1 MNFTVIIPHKNIP
14 LLLERLIKSIPM
26 RDDLEII
33 VVDDYSDARVVEQL
47 RSLEREDSKFILNQE
62 CHGAGYARNCALP
75 LAKGKWVLFADSDD
89 FFNLG
94 FNDFLNEYT
103 DSDADIVY
111 FNANS
116 VDTDTYEPSNRVDHL
131 HGFIEEYHKDKNKGE
146 LIMRYLFTEPW
157 CKMVKREIIE
167 SHHIKFEETS
177 IRNDVRYSY
186 LVGHYAAKII
196 VDDRQLYCVTTRQNS
211 VSRGKGHQAALDE
224 LKHWGYLVVTKL
236 MPNETNSGRIEYVYD
251 FYEYSEKDTP
261 DADQNDDDTYDEDG
275 DVSTVSVKKA
285 PQGAEKQGIEN
296 LPLEI
301 LPIEIQAVENQ
312 GQINTKKKIKKNQI
326 LSDQVS
332 INQSPSDSEKVVEN
346 VESQTDGLIDGYI
359 SEKEVYTDVVKTNI
373 EFPYFAEWL
382 GDEEEAE
389 EIVQMIVRRIC
400 SRKKTERICG
410 QDFPREVVKSAMLKV
425 DINVLENAIEQMKR
439 TDNVRNYE
447 SYLISTLFNE
457 ANGKRFKEN
466 AEGRWAEYAVKR
478 DFGGYDD

>member
-1 MNFTVIIPHKNIP
+1 MSAKKSKKNKTTASSVCRVNKNANYTVMSNYHLRSTNLSLKAIG
-14 LLLERLIKSIPM
+14 LLSKVLSLPENW
-26 RDDLEII
+26 
-33 VVDDYSDARVVEQL
+33 DYSISGLTA
-47 RSLEREDSKFILNQE
+47 I
-62 CHGAGYARNCALP
+62 
-75 LAKGKWVLFADSDD
+75 
-89 FFNLG
+89 
-94 FNDFLNEYT
+94 
-103 DSDADIVY
+103 
-111 FNANS
+111 
-116 VDTDTYEPSNRVDHL
+116 
-131 HGFIEEYHKDKNKGE
+131 
-146 LIMRYLFTEPW
+146 
-157 CKMVKREIIE
+157 CKEKETA
-167 SHHIKFEETS
+167 IK
-177 IRNDVRYSY
+177 
-186 LVGHYAAKII
+186 
-196 VDDRQLYCVTTRQNS
+196 
-211 VSRGKGHQAALDE
+211 AALDE
-224 LKHWGYLVVTKL
+224 LKYWGYLVVTKL

-332 INQSPSDSEKVVEN
+332 INQSPSDSEKAVEN
-346 VESQTDGLIDGYI
+346 VESPTDGLIDGYI

-478 DFGGYDD
+478 DFGGYGG

>member
-1 MNFTVIIPHKNIP
+1 MSAKKIKKVKTMPSSVCRVNKNANYTVMSNYHLRSTNLSLKAIG
-14 LLLERLIKSIPM
+14 LLSKVLSLPENW
-26 RDDLEII
+26 
-33 VVDDYSDARVVEQL
+33 DYSISGLTA
-47 RSLEREDSKFILNQE
+47 I
-62 CHGAGYARNCALP
+62 
-75 LAKGKWVLFADSDD
+75 
-89 FFNLG
+89 
-94 FNDFLNEYT
+94 
-103 DSDADIVY
+103 
-111 FNANS
+111 
-116 VDTDTYEPSNRVDHL
+116 
-131 HGFIEEYHKDKNKGE
+131 
-146 LIMRYLFTEPW
+146 
-157 CKMVKREIIE
+157 CKEKETA
-167 SHHIKFEETS
+167 IK
-177 IRNDVRYSY
+177 
-186 LVGHYAAKII
+186 
-196 VDDRQLYCVTTRQNS
+196 
-211 VSRGKGHQAALDE
+211 AALDE
-224 LKHWGYLVVTKL
+224 LKHWGYLTVTKL

-251 FYEYSEKDTP
+251 FYEYSEKDSP
-261 DADQNDDDTYDEDG
+261 DADRDDDDTYDEDEETSAAE
-275 DVSTVSVKKA
+275 VNSIKKA

-301 LPIEIQAVENQ
+301 LPVEIQEVENQ
-312 GQINTKKKIKKNQI
+312 GQINTKKIIKKNQI

-332 INQSPSDSEKVVEN
+332 INQSHSVSGKAVEN
-346 VESQTDGLIDGYI
+346 DEKQTDGRIDGYI
-359 SEKEVYTDVVKTNI
+359 CEKEIYTEVVKNNI
-373 EFPYFAEWL
+373 DFSYFAEWL

>member
-1 MNFTVIIPHKNIP
+1 MSAKKTKKNKTTASSVCRVNKNANYTVMSNYHLRSTNLSLKAIG
-14 LLLERLIKSIPM
+14 LLSKVLSLPENW
-26 RDDLEII
+26 
-33 VVDDYSDARVVEQL
+33 DYSISGLTA
-47 RSLEREDSKFILNQE
+47 I
-62 CHGAGYARNCALP
+62 
-75 LAKGKWVLFADSDD
+75 
-89 FFNLG
+89 
-94 FNDFLNEYT
+94 
-103 DSDADIVY
+103 
-111 FNANS
+111 
-116 VDTDTYEPSNRVDHL
+116 
-131 HGFIEEYHKDKNKGE
+131 
-146 LIMRYLFTEPW
+146 
-157 CKMVKREIIE
+157 CKEKETA
-167 SHHIKFEETS
+167 IK
-177 IRNDVRYSY
+177 
-186 LVGHYAAKII
+186 
-196 VDDRQLYCVTTRQNS
+196 
-211 VSRGKGHQAALDE
+211 AALDE
-224 LKHWGYLVVTKL
+224 LKYWGYLVVTKL

-275 DVSTVSVKKA
+275 DVSTVSVKKS

-332 INQSPSDSEKVVEN
+332 INQSPSDSEKAVEN

-478 DFGGYDD
+478 DFGGYGG

>member
-1 MNFTVIIPHKNIP
+1 MSAKKTKKNKTTASSVCRVNKNANYTVMSNYHLRSTNLSLKAIG
-14 LLLERLIKSIPM
+14 LLSKVLSLPENW
-26 RDDLEII
+26 
-33 VVDDYSDARVVEQL
+33 DYSISGLTA
-47 RSLEREDSKFILNQE
+47 I
-62 CHGAGYARNCALP
+62 
-75 LAKGKWVLFADSDD
+75 
-89 FFNLG
+89 
-94 FNDFLNEYT
+94 
-103 DSDADIVY
+103 
-111 FNANS
+111 
-116 VDTDTYEPSNRVDHL
+116 
-131 HGFIEEYHKDKNKGE
+131 
-146 LIMRYLFTEPW
+146 
-157 CKMVKREIIE
+157 CKEKETA
-167 SHHIKFEETS
+167 IK
-177 IRNDVRYSY
+177 
-186 LVGHYAAKII
+186 
-196 VDDRQLYCVTTRQNS
+196 
-211 VSRGKGHQAALDE
+211 AALDE
-224 LKHWGYLVVTKL
+224 LKYWGYLVVTKL

-332 INQSPSDSEKVVEN
+332 INQSPSDSEKAVEN

>member
-1 MNFTVIIPHKNIP
+1 MSAKKSKKNKTTASSVCRVNKNANYTVMSNYHLRSTNLSLKAIG
-14 LLLERLIKSIPM
+14 LLSKVLSLPENW
-26 RDDLEII
+26 
-33 VVDDYSDARVVEQL
+33 DYSISGLTA
-47 RSLEREDSKFILNQE
+47 I
-62 CHGAGYARNCALP
+62 
-75 LAKGKWVLFADSDD
+75 
-89 FFNLG
+89 
-94 FNDFLNEYT
+94 
-103 DSDADIVY
+103 
-111 FNANS
+111 
-116 VDTDTYEPSNRVDHL
+116 
-131 HGFIEEYHKDKNKGE
+131 
-146 LIMRYLFTEPW
+146 
-157 CKMVKREIIE
+157 CKEKETA
-167 SHHIKFEETS
+167 IK
-177 IRNDVRYSY
+177 
-186 LVGHYAAKII
+186 
-196 VDDRQLYCVTTRQNS
+196 
-211 VSRGKGHQAALDE
+211 AALDE

-261 DADQNDDDTYDEDG
+261 DADQNDDDTYDGNG

-332 INQSPSDSEKVVEN
+332 INQSPSGSEKAVEN
-346 VESQTDGLIDGYI
+346 VESRTDGLIDGYI

-373 EFPYFAEWL
+373 EFTYFAEWL

-478 DFGGYDD
+478 DFGGYGG

>member
-1 MNFTVIIPHKNIP
+1 MSAKKIKKVKTMPSSVCRVNKNANYTVMSNYHLRSTNLSLKAIG
-14 LLLERLIKSIPM
+14 LLSKVLSLPENW
-26 RDDLEII
+26 
-33 VVDDYSDARVVEQL
+33 DYSISGLTA
-47 RSLEREDSKFILNQE
+47 I
-62 CHGAGYARNCALP
+62 
-75 LAKGKWVLFADSDD
+75 
-89 FFNLG
+89 
-94 FNDFLNEYT
+94 
-103 DSDADIVY
+103 
-111 FNANS
+111 
-116 VDTDTYEPSNRVDHL
+116 
-131 HGFIEEYHKDKNKGE
+131 
-146 LIMRYLFTEPW
+146 
-157 CKMVKREIIE
+157 CKEKETA
-167 SHHIKFEETS
+167 IK
-177 IRNDVRYSY
+177 
-186 LVGHYAAKII
+186 
-196 VDDRQLYCVTTRQNS
+196 
-211 VSRGKGHQAALDE
+211 AALDE
-224 LKHWGYLVVTKL
+224 LKHWGYLNVTKL

-261 DADQNDDDTYDEDG
+261 DADRDDDDTYDEDEETSAAE
-275 DVSTVSVKKA
+275 VNSIKKA

-301 LPIEIQAVENQ
+301 LPVEIQEVENQ
-312 GQINTKKKIKKNQI
+312 GQINTKKIIKKNQI

-332 INQSPSDSEKVVEN
+332 INQSHSVSGKAVEN
-346 VESQTDGLIDGYI
+346 DEKQTDGRIDGYI
-359 SEKEVYTDVVKTNI
+359 CEKEIYTEVVKNNI
-373 EFPYFAEWL
+373 DFSYFAEWL

>member
-1 MNFTVIIPHKNIP
+1 MSAKKSKKNKTTASSVCRVNKNANYTVMSNYHLRSTNLSLKAIG
-14 LLLERLIKSIPM
+14 LLSKVLSLPENW
-26 RDDLEII
+26 
-33 VVDDYSDARVVEQL
+33 DYSISGLTA
-47 RSLEREDSKFILNQE
+47 I
-62 CHGAGYARNCALP
+62 
-75 LAKGKWVLFADSDD
+75 
-89 FFNLG
+89 
-94 FNDFLNEYT
+94 
-103 DSDADIVY
+103 
-111 FNANS
+111 
-116 VDTDTYEPSNRVDHL
+116 
-131 HGFIEEYHKDKNKGE
+131 
-146 LIMRYLFTEPW
+146 
-157 CKMVKREIIE
+157 CKEKETA
-167 SHHIKFEETS
+167 IK
-177 IRNDVRYSY
+177 
-186 LVGHYAAKII
+186 
-196 VDDRQLYCVTTRQNS
+196 
-211 VSRGKGHQAALDE
+211 AALDE

-275 DVSTVSVKKA
+275 DVSTISVKKA

-332 INQSPSDSEKVVEN
+332 INQSPSDSEKAVEN

-425 DINVLENAIEQMKR
+425 DINVLENAIEQMKH

-478 DFGGYDD
+478 DFGGYGG

>member
-1 MNFTVIIPHKNIP
+1 MSAKKSKKNKTTASSVCRVNKNANYTVMSNYHLRSTNLSLKAIG
-14 LLLERLIKSIPM
+14 LLSKVLSLPENW
-26 RDDLEII
+26 
-33 VVDDYSDARVVEQL
+33 DYSISGLTA
-47 RSLEREDSKFILNQE
+47 I
-62 CHGAGYARNCALP
+62 
-75 LAKGKWVLFADSDD
+75 
-89 FFNLG
+89 
-94 FNDFLNEYT
+94 
-103 DSDADIVY
+103 
-111 FNANS
+111 
-116 VDTDTYEPSNRVDHL
+116 
-131 HGFIEEYHKDKNKGE
+131 
-146 LIMRYLFTEPW
+146 
-157 CKMVKREIIE
+157 CKEKETA
-167 SHHIKFEETS
+167 IK
-177 IRNDVRYSY
+177 
-186 LVGHYAAKII
+186 
-196 VDDRQLYCVTTRQNS
+196 
-211 VSRGKGHQAALDE
+211 AALDE

-261 DADQNDDDTYDEDG
+261 DVDADQNDGDTYDEDG
-275 DVSTVSVKKA
+275 DVSTISVKKA
-285 PQGAEKQGIEN
+285 PQGAEKQGIEK

-332 INQSPSDSEKVVEN
+332 INQSPSDSEKAVEN

-410 QDFPREVVKSAMLKV
+410 QDFPREVVKSAMFKV

-478 DFGGYDD
+478 DFGGYGG

>member
-1 MNFTVIIPHKNIP
+1 MSAKKTKKNKTTASSVCRVNKNANYTVMSNYHLRSTNLSLKAIG
-14 LLLERLIKSIPM
+14 LLSKVLSLPENW
-26 RDDLEII
+26 
-33 VVDDYSDARVVEQL
+33 DYSISGLTA
-47 RSLEREDSKFILNQE
+47 I
-62 CHGAGYARNCALP
+62 
-75 LAKGKWVLFADSDD
+75 
-89 FFNLG
+89 
-94 FNDFLNEYT
+94 
-103 DSDADIVY
+103 
-111 FNANS
+111 
-116 VDTDTYEPSNRVDHL
+116 
-131 HGFIEEYHKDKNKGE
+131 
-146 LIMRYLFTEPW
+146 
-157 CKMVKREIIE
+157 CKEKETA
-167 SHHIKFEETS
+167 IK
-177 IRNDVRYSY
+177 
-186 LVGHYAAKII
+186 
-196 VDDRQLYCVTTRQNS
+196 
-211 VSRGKGHQAALDE
+211 AALDE
-224 LKHWGYLVVTKL
+224 LKYWGYLVVTKL

-332 INQSPSDSEKVVEN
+332 INQSPSDSEKAVEN

-478 DFGGYDD
+478 DFGGYGG

>member
-1 MNFTVIIPHKNIP
+1 MSAKKSKKNKTTASSVCRVNKNANYTVMSNYHLRSTNLSLKAIG
-14 LLLERLIKSIPM
+14 LLSKVLSLPENW
-26 RDDLEII
+26 
-33 VVDDYSDARVVEQL
+33 DYSISGLTA
-47 RSLEREDSKFILNQE
+47 I
-62 CHGAGYARNCALP
+62 
-75 LAKGKWVLFADSDD
+75 
-89 FFNLG
+89 
-94 FNDFLNEYT
+94 
-103 DSDADIVY
+103 
-111 FNANS
+111 
-116 VDTDTYEPSNRVDHL
+116 
-131 HGFIEEYHKDKNKGE
+131 
-146 LIMRYLFTEPW
+146 
-157 CKMVKREIIE
+157 CKEKETA
-167 SHHIKFEETS
+167 IK
-177 IRNDVRYSY
+177 
-186 LVGHYAAKII
+186 
-196 VDDRQLYCVTTRQNS
+196 
-211 VSRGKGHQAALDE
+211 AALDE

-275 DVSTVSVKKA
+275 DVSTISVKKA

-332 INQSPSDSEKVVEN
+332 INQSPSDSEKAVEN

-478 DFGGYDD
+478 DFGGYGG

>member
-1 MNFTVIIPHKNIP
+1 MSAKKSKKNKTTASSVCRVNKNANYTVMSNYHLRSTNLSLKAIG
-14 LLLERLIKSIPM
+14 LLSKVLSLPENW
-26 RDDLEII
+26 
-33 VVDDYSDARVVEQL
+33 DYSISGLTA
-47 RSLEREDSKFILNQE
+47 I
-62 CHGAGYARNCALP
+62 
-75 LAKGKWVLFADSDD
+75 
-89 FFNLG
+89 
-94 FNDFLNEYT
+94 
-103 DSDADIVY
+103 
-111 FNANS
+111 
-116 VDTDTYEPSNRVDHL
+116 
-131 HGFIEEYHKDKNKGE
+131 
-146 LIMRYLFTEPW
+146 
-157 CKMVKREIIE
+157 CKEKETA
-167 SHHIKFEETS
+167 IK
-177 IRNDVRYSY
+177 
-186 LVGHYAAKII
+186 
-196 VDDRQLYCVTTRQNS
+196 
-211 VSRGKGHQAALDE
+211 AALDE
-224 LKHWGYLVVTKL
+224 LKYWGYLVVTKL

-261 DADQNDDDTYDEDG
+261 DADQNDDDTYYGNG

-332 INQSPSDSEKVVEN
+332 INQSPSDSEKAVEN

-466 AEGRWAEYAVKR
+466 AEGRWAEYAVRR
-478 DFGGYDD
+478 DFGGYGG

>member
-1 MNFTVIIPHKNIP
+1 MSAKKSKKNKTTASSVCRVNKNANYTVMSNYHLRSTNLSLKAIG
-14 LLLERLIKSIPM
+14 LLSKVLSLPENW
-26 RDDLEII
+26 
-33 VVDDYSDARVVEQL
+33 DYSISGLTA
-47 RSLEREDSKFILNQE
+47 I
-62 CHGAGYARNCALP
+62 
-75 LAKGKWVLFADSDD
+75 
-89 FFNLG
+89 
-94 FNDFLNEYT
+94 
-103 DSDADIVY
+103 
-111 FNANS
+111 
-116 VDTDTYEPSNRVDHL
+116 
-131 HGFIEEYHKDKNKGE
+131 
-146 LIMRYLFTEPW
+146 
-157 CKMVKREIIE
+157 CKEKETA
-167 SHHIKFEETS
+167 IK
-177 IRNDVRYSY
+177 
-186 LVGHYAAKII
+186 
-196 VDDRQLYCVTTRQNS
+196 
-211 VSRGKGHQAALDE
+211 AALDE

-332 INQSPSDSEKVVEN
+332 INQSPSDSEKAVEN
-346 VESQTDGLIDGYI
+346 VESRTDGLIDGYI

-478 DFGGYDD
+478 DFGGYGG

>member
-1 MNFTVIIPHKNIP
+1 MSAKKSKKNKTTASSVCRVNKNANYTVMSNYHLRSTNLSLKAIG
-14 LLLERLIKSIPM
+14 LLSKVLSLPENW
-26 RDDLEII
+26 
-33 VVDDYSDARVVEQL
+33 DYSISGLTA
-47 RSLEREDSKFILNQE
+47 I
-62 CHGAGYARNCALP
+62 
-75 LAKGKWVLFADSDD
+75 
-89 FFNLG
+89 
-94 FNDFLNEYT
+94 
-103 DSDADIVY
+103 
-111 FNANS
+111 
-116 VDTDTYEPSNRVDHL
+116 
-131 HGFIEEYHKDKNKGE
+131 
-146 LIMRYLFTEPW
+146 
-157 CKMVKREIIE
+157 CKEKETA
-167 SHHIKFEETS
+167 IK
-177 IRNDVRYSY
+177 
-186 LVGHYAAKII
+186 
-196 VDDRQLYCVTTRQNS
+196 
-211 VSRGKGHQAALDE
+211 AALDE

-275 DVSTVSVKKA
+275 DVSTISVKKS

-301 LPIEIQAVENQ
+301 LPIEIQAVDNQ

-332 INQSPSDSEKVVEN
+332 INQSPSDSEKAVEN

-478 DFGGYDD
+478 DFGGYGG